1 MELLA
6 EKPNAR
12 ELDWNTR
19 DKTGDTPLLFCL
31 KQKKLDMS
39 KLLLSNPRV
48 DLDVQDSAGK
58 FPETI
63 AR

>member
-1 MELLA
+1 MELLC
-6 EKPNAR
+6 EDPR
-12 ELDWNTR
+12 VDWNTR
-19 DKTGDTPLLFCL
+19 DAAGDTPLLFCL
-31 KQKKLDMS
+31 KKKKLDVARI
-39 KLLLSNPRV
+39 LLGNPRV